1 MSKALPVE
9 PVAASRRRS
18 NPGSQTLGSVALP
31 HGWQECRLGDLFE
44 NRKERGCQGLPTLS
58 VTMNDGL
65 VDRDEMDRKQESA
78 LSAEEHRLVKAG
90 DIAYNTMRMW
100 QGAFG
105 LATVDGVVSPAYVV
119 LKPTEK
125 VRPEFAAYMLEAPRL
140 KHRCWAYSYGLTED
154 RLRLYFDDFAKIPAW
169 IPSLDEQGQ
178 VIETLRVWDHAIQ
191 VTAGLCATTE
201 KQVSLERMHLVRR
214 LTADKA
220 TRIASLDEIAK
231 LISGGTPDT
240 SREEHW
246 VGSTPWITAKD
257 MKGFR
262 VDRSELSISE
272 AAQGKLRTVPAN
284 TVLVLVR
291 GMTLMRRIPVSL
303 TSRESTFNQDVKVI
317 LPSPDVDFEFLAH
330 VLLARQPQLL
340 ALVETAGHGT
350 GRLDTSVLCDV
361 EVPVPMLEVQQRVA
375 RSLSLL
381 EAAAHAYARRL
392 AQLKRERTA
401 LIRLLTQPR
410 LSSSRPVEST

>member
-1 MSKALPVE
+1 MSEALPVE
-9 PVAASRRRS
+9 PVAASRRGS
-18 NPGSQTLGSVALP
+18 GPGLP
-31 HGWQECRLGDLFE
+31 TRWGVELPDGWQECRLGDLFE
-44 NRKERGCQGLPTLS
+44 NRKERGSQGLPTLS
-58 VTMNDGL
+58 VTMNNGL
-65 VDRDEMDRKQESA
+65 VDREEMDRKQESA

-105 LATVDGVVSPAYVV
+105 LANVDGIVSPAYVV
-119 LKPTEK
+119 LKPRET

-154 RLRLYFDDFAKIPAW
+154 RLRLYFEDFAKIPAW
-169 IPSLDEQGQ
+169 IPSLEVQGQ
-178 VIETLRVWDHAIQ
+178 VIDALRVWDRAIH
-191 VTAGLCATTE
+191 VTAGLCAITE

-214 LTADKA
+214 LAADKA
-220 TRIASLDEIAK
+220 TRIASLDEVAK
-231 LISGGTPDT
+231 LVSGGTPDT
-240 SREEHW
+240 SCEEYW
-246 VGSTPWITAKD
+246 MGSTPWITAKD

-272 AAQGKLRTVPAN
+272 AAQRRLRTVPAN
-284 TVLVLVR
+284 AVLVLVR

-303 TSRESTFNQDVKVI
+303 TSRESTFNQDVKAV
-317 LPSPDVDFEFLAH
+317 LPSPVVDSEFLAH
-330 VLLARQPQLL
+330 VLLARQPELL
-340 ALVETAGHGT
+340 ASVETAGHGT
-350 GRLDTSVLCDV
+350 GRLDTRVLCDV
-361 EVPVPMLEVQQRVA
+361 EVPVPAIEVQQRVA

-392 AQLKRERTA
+392 AQLKHERTA

-410 LSSSRPVEST
+410 WSGSRPVEST

>member
-9 PVAASRRRS
+9 PVAASRRS
-18 NPGSQTLGSVALP
+18 PNPGSQTLGGVALP

-78 LSAEEHRLVKAG
+78 LSAEEHLLVKAG

-105 LATVDGVVSPAYVV
+105 LANVDGVVSPAYVV

-140 KHRCWAYSYGLTED
+140 KHCCWAYSYGLTED

-178 VIETLRVWDHAIQ
+178 VIETLRVWDRAIQ

-231 LISGGTPDT
+231 LVSGGTPDT

-272 AAQGKLRTVPAN
+272 AAQRKLRTVPAN
-284 TVLVLVR
+284 AVLVLVR

-303 TSRESTFNQDVKVI
+303 TSRESTFNQDVKAI
-317 LPSPDVDFEFLAH
+317 LPSLDVDSEFLAH

-340 ALVETAGHGT
+340 ASVETAGHGT
-350 GRLDTSVLCDV
+350 GRLDTRVLCDV
-361 EVPVPMLEVQQRVA
+361 EVPVPVLEVQQRVA
-375 RSLSLL
+375 RSLSRL
-381 EAAAHAYARRL
+381 EAAASAYARRL

-401 LIRLLTQPR
+401 LIRLFTQPR